1 MSMMFY
7 PFNINLPLNCYL
19 ILLMALLFALLM
31 KEVINRA
38 IILLNI
44 AK

>member
-19 ILLMALLFALLM
+19 ILDGTALC
-31 KEVINRA
+31 
-38 IILLNI
+38 I
-44 AK
+44 AYERGNKQGNHSFENC

>member
-1 MSMMFY
+1 MMFY

-19 ILLMALLFALLM
+19 ILDGTALCIAYERGN
-31 KEVINRA
+31 KQ

-44 AK
+44 AKEQ